1 MFLKKEKNYDYFEY
15 FVKNV
20 GFACQAAACL
30 HESLSEFDP
39 TLFRSRVAR
48 MHEIENRADDEKH
61 EMMTRLIHEFLP
73 PIDREDIV
81 ELAHNLDDVV
91 DSIDDVLLRVDM
103 YCLTEIRPEVLEFT
117 RLIVHCCEELQN
129 VMLEFKNFK
138 NSTKIRDAM
147 VTVNSIESEGDKLH
161 SDCIRAL
168 YQNETIDAKVLL
180 AWSSIYEDLEMCLDA
195 CEKATDVI
203 ESVIMKNS

>member
-1 MFLKKEKNYDYFEY
+1 MFFKKEKNFDYFEY
-15 FVKNV
+15 FVKSA
-20 GFACQAAACL
+20 GFACQAANCL
-30 HESLSEFDP
+30 NESLGEFDP

-129 VMLEFKNFK
+129 VMVEFKSFK
-138 NSTKIRDAM
+138 NSAKIRDAM

-161 SDCIRAL
+161 ADCIRAL
-168 YQNETIDAKVLL
+168 YQNETIDAKALM